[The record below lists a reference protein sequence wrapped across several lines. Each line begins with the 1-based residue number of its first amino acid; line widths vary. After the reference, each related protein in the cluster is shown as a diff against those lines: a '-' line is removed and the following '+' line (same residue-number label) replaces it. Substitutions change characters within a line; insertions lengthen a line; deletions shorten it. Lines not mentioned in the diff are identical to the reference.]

1 MSEKRAALNAF
12 SPEFLRALR
21 EWDEP
26 ETPAG
31 VESGPALVL
40 RRSGSTFA
48 LFRSWRS
55 SESGDV
61 PEATF
66 ETREDALI
74 FLAAR
79 DALSRSRRYEM
90 GTSQGGRPSEGFVV
104 EKEGGPAGWLRTF
117 DPDWVFSANTVAAVA
132 HSSEDL
138 ALVVRLSG
146 PSRQEEIGEILA
158 RAVLLREADEAEE

>member
-12 SPEFLRALR
+12 SPEFLQAVR
-21 EWDEP
+21 ERDEP
-26 ETPAG
+26 ETPAA
-31 VESGPALVL
+31 VESRPALVL
-40 RRSGSTFA
+40 RRNGATFA
-48 LFRSWRS
+48 LFRSWQS
-55 SESGDV
+55 AEAGDV

-90 GTSQGGRPSEGFVV
+90 GTNPGGRPGEGFVV

-117 DPDWVFSANTVAAVA
+117 DPEWVFSANTVAAVGR
-132 HSSEDL
+132 SSEDL

-158 RAVLLREADEAEE
+158 RAVLLSDAGEG